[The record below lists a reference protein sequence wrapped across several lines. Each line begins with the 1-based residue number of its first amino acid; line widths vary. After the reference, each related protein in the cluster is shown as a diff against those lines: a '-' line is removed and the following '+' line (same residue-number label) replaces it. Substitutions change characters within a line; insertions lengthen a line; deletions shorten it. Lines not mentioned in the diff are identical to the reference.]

1 MKLKGMAERGRKGT
15 TRGGDRKSRCAME
28 LETLGVTKKQPHNW
42 QKLAALDD
50 TELEAKARG
59 PL

>member
-1 MKLKGMAERGRKGT
+1 
-15 TRGGDRKSRCAME
+15 ME